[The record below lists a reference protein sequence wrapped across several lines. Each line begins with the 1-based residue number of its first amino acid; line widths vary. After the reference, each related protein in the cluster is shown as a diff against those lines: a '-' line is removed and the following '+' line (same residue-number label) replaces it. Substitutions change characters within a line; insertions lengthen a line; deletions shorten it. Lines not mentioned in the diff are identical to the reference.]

1 MSAQPQVEVII
12 SLYNYQ
18 DYIVQCV
25 DSVLK
30 QSYTNIIINI
40 IDDGSSDKSVE
51 VLRRAFPSEFPTS
64 ARLKLITQANQ
75 GQLGAFN
82 TGFENLDSKSEIVL
96 FLDADDY
103 MQPEYVAHIV
113 EQFQSQ
119 QCDYIFCNP
128 KILDM
133 GIESK
138 PISDIIESKESQHI
152 DSGLTCARSGASGD
166 SLSTSDTNLP
176 QANCV
181 EIIESQPISDIIESK
196 PSKRVDLELAN
207 SSFDKVMPSRGL
219 ALPIGDLSF
228 GIFRTYYLLTYFGTS
243 TSSIAITRETLA
255 KILPLRSIESKW
267 RIRADDCIIY
277 GAALVG
283 AKMYRTSYEGIV
295 YRVHTTN
302 NYCGKSFSPSYE
314 FGRTLAVQELFAQ
327 IMEKNGILLTYRVF
341 MQEFLLAP
349 KPKKRDYLKIL
360 SLCDFTLSQKIW
372 AFFRIV
378 LH

>member
-1 MSAQPQVEVII
+1 MNAQPQVEVII

-30 QSYTNIIINI
+30 QSYANIIISI

-51 VLRRAFPSEFPTS
+51 VLERAFPPSP
-64 ARLKLITQANQ
+64 RLRLITQANQ

-113 EQFQSQ
+113 EQFQAQ
-119 QCDYIFCNP
+119 QCDYIFSNP
-128 KILDM
+128 KILYM
-133 GIESK
+133 GLESHATN
-138 PISDIIESKESQHI
+138 DITESKESKLL
-152 DSGLTCARSGASGD
+152 DSGNVCARSGVRLD
-166 SLSTSDTNLP
+166 SLQPSDNQEP
-176 QANCV
+176 SSCNK
-181 EIIESQPISDIIESK
+181 IIESHATNDITESK
-196 PSKRVDLELAN
+196 KPKALDSKLAN
-207 SSFDKVMPSRGL
+207 SSCGKVIPSREPAMGSL
-219 ALPIGDLSF
+219 CF

-243 TSSIAITRETLA
+243 TSCIAITRETLA

-283 AKMYRTSYEGIV
+283 AKMYHTSYEGIV
-295 YRVHTTN
+295 YRVHQTN

-314 FGRTLAVQELFAQ
+314 FGRTLAVQELFAT

-349 KPKKRDYLKIL
+349 KPKKCDYLKIL
-360 SLCDFTLSQKIW
+360 CLCDFTLSQKIW
-372 AFFRIV
+372 AFFKIL
-378 LH
+378 LHT

>member
-1 MSAQPQVEVII
+1 MNAQPQVEVII

-30 QSYTNIIINI
+30 QSYANIIISI

-51 VLRRAFPSEFPTS
+51 VLERAFPPSP
-64 ARLKLITQANQ
+64 RLRLITQANQ

-113 EQFQSQ
+113 EQFQTQ
-119 QCDYIFCNP
+119 QCDYIFSNP
-128 KILDM
+128 KILYM
-133 GIESK
+133 GLESYAAN
-138 PISDIIESKESQHI
+138 DITESKEPKAL
-152 DSGLTCARSGASGD
+152 DS
-166 SLSTSDTNLP
+166 
-176 QANCV
+176 
-181 EIIESQPISDIIESK
+181 K
-196 PSKRVDLELAN
+196 LAN
-207 SSFDKVMPSRGL
+207 SSCGKVIPSREPAMGS
-219 ALPIGDLSF
+219 LSF

-243 TSSIAITRETLA
+243 TSCIAITRETLA

-283 AKMYRTSYEGIV
+283 AKMYHTSYEGIV

-302 NYCGKSFSPSYE
+302 NYCGRSFSPSYE
-314 FGRTLAVQELFAQ
+314 FGRTLAVQELFAT

-349 KPKKRDYLKIL
+349 KSKKRDYLKIL
-360 SLCDFTLSQKIW
+360 CLCDFTLSQKIW
-372 AFFRIV
+372 AFFKIV